1 MGCFECYSCALAGGC
16 LAGHDDDDYTPATK
30 EQVIERLDNNEYSR
44 YRDRMINYL
53 KYNFNYDYENSKS
66 DKGSGYAII
75 KEFESNSLDNKL
87 RTKTFDCLVVSSDVA
102 NKITNCIKSNNGKI
116 KDINVIPL
124 AFGPIRVT
132 IAYQGLESDVNKI
145 QEMLNDKTMP
155 YWRE

>member
-1 MGCFECYSCALAGGC
+1 M
-16 LAGHDDDDYTPATK
+16 
-30 EQVIERLDNNEYSR
+30 
-44 YRDRMINYL
+44 
-53 KYNFNYDYENSKS
+53 
-66 DKGSGYAII
+66 
-75 KEFESNSLDNKL
+75 

-102 NKITNCIKSNNGKI
+102 NKITNCIESNNGKI